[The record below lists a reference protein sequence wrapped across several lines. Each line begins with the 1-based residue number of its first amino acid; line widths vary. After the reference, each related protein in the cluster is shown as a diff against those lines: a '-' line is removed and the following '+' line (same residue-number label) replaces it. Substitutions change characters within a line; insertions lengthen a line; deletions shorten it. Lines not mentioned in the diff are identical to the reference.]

1 MTDFL
6 RLALIFIAAVNPA
19 WAALVYS
26 RLHNPGDLPPWQ
38 TRAVPVAVGTAIAA
52 AMLLAAALL
61 ADPLLDA
68 LDVELETF
76 RVAAGIVMAGM
87 GVVTV
92 IGRRPLDV
100 EDPAGWSQGI
110 YPLAVPLFAG
120 PAAIVAAVIYS
131 LDEGAGQT
139 LAAAAIALALAA
151 VLTLAS
157 GRWPRPFLA
166 AAAPLLGALLVL
178 IAAGL
183 IVDGVQAI

>member
-6 RLALIFIAAVNPA
+6 RLAVIFIAAVNPA
-19 WAALVYS
+19 WAALVYT
-26 RLHNPGDLPPWQ
+26 RLHNPGHEPSWQ
-38 TRAVPVAVGTAIAA
+38 TRAVPVAIGTAIAA
-52 AMLLAAALL
+52 AMLVAAALL

-68 LDVELETF
+68 LDIQPETF

-92 IGRRPLDV
+92 IGRRPLEVDT
-100 EDPAGWSQGI
+100 PAAWTNGV

-120 PAAIVAAVIYS
+120 PAALVAAVIYS
-131 LDEGAGQT
+131 LDEGLGRA
-139 LAAAAIALALAA
+139 LAAGAIALALAA
-151 VLTLAS
+151 VLALFSSRAA
-157 GRWPRPFLA
+157 RPFLA

-178 IAAGL
+178 VAAGL